1 MPEKKATSTKKKVSK
16 GDSYE
21 CGVCGVVVTVDEC
34 GHEDSLIMCC
44 DHPMKVR
51 KVKVKTAK

>member
-44 DHPMKVR
+44 DQPMKER
-51 KVKVKTAK
+51 KVKSK

>member
-1 MPEKKATSTKKKVSK
+1 MPEKKAAATKKKVSK

-21 CGVCGVVVTVDEC
+21 CGVCGVVVTVDAC

-44 DHPMKVR
+44 GQPMKER
-51 KVKVKTAK
+51 KIKSK